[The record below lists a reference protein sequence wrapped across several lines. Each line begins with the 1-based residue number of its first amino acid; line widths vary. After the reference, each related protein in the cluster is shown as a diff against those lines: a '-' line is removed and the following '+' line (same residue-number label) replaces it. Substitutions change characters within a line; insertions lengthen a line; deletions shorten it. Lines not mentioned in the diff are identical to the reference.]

1 MKPKVIKAWWG
12 TTCRSDGIPVLHQT
26 RKDARDYHRMMRNEE
41 RGGSVCRVE
50 IRILP
55 NRKAR

>member
-1 MKPKVIKAWWG
+1 MKPKVIKAWG
-12 TTCRSDGIPVLHQT
+12 FINNRGRLSSIYYKLK
-26 RKDARDYHRMMRNEE
+26 KDAVYNACNNGEPAD
-41 RGGSVCRVE
+41 SVVRLE